1 MKTAATLLILAAS
14 AAAAAQVT
22 PAKPAAT
29 TSATAVRRPAATPP
43 CAKLPELSPK
53 IPALPAGL
61 PCARP
66 LFTISTVPPGKL
78 DYTSPLAGPTLRET
92 LGIVPSS
99 FSLNYIDVKV
109 GAGALAA
116 PHQWYTLNYTGYLVD
131 GTKFDSSFDH
141 GETYVFPYG
150 QHQVILGWDTGLDG
164 MRLGG
169 KRRLFIPYQL
179 AYGPNGKPAPAG
191 QVSIPPKSELI
202 FDIELISQ
210 SDKPPAPKTPPAGAK
225 PPTAP
230 PGFRMPSPAPG
241 ARPAAPAPPSP
252 SAVPPAA
259 APTPSPA
266 TPPPAPAPAVP
277 PAPAATPA
285 PAPTPTPPQ

>member
-43 CAKLPELSPK
+43 CAKLPEISPK
-53 IPALPAGL
+53 VPALPPGL

-66 LFTISTVPPGKL
+66 LYTISPTPGGKL
-78 DYTSPLAGPTLRET
+78 DYVSPFASPTLRET
-92 LGIVPSS
+92 LGIATSS
-99 FSLNYIDVKV
+99 FSLDYIDVKV
-109 GAGALAA
+109 GGGALAA
-116 PHQWYTLNYTGYLVD
+116 PHMWYTLNYTGYLVD

-141 GETYVFPYG
+141 GEPFTIAYG
-150 QHQVILGWDTGLDG
+150 QHQVILGWDTGFDG

-179 AYGPNGKPAPAG
+179 AYGPNGKPPT
-191 QVSIPPKSELI
+191 IPPKSELI
-202 FDIELISQ
+202 FDVELISQ
-210 SDKPPAPKTPPAGAK
+210 SDKPPAPKTPPAAAK

-230 PGFRMPSPAPG
+230 PGFKPPSPAPG
-241 ARPAAPAPPSP
+241 AAPSTTPGAAPVAPAPP
-252 SAVPPAA
+252 AV
-259 APTPSPA
+259 S
-266 TPPPAPAPAVP
+266 

-285 PAPTPTPPQ
+285 PAPKPTPPQ